1 LLAVALSIALMVT
14 DHHQPHFKAMRSH
27 LSAVVYPIH
36 YIANLPLDLYHWV
49 SESISTHNQ
58 LVSQNRELREVNL
71 LLRGRQ
77 QKMDALEKENIRLR
91 GLLESSIRIGD
102 RVLIGELVA
111 VDLDPYKQLVLINK
125 GEHSE
130 VFSGQAVVD
139 ANGVLGQ
146 VVQVSPFS
154 SGVLLITDASHS
166 LPVQVNRN
174 GLRTIARGTG
184 NINQLEI
191 PYLPTNADIAEG
203 DLLITSGLGG
213 HFPAGY
219 PVARVSSITHQ
230 PGRPFATIEAVPTA
244 HLDRIREVLLVW
256 NISPDQSGL
265 FQEEPAINSGEGNSP

>member
-1 LLAVALSIALMVT
+1 MVVSVALMIA
-14 DHHQPHFKAMRSH
+14 DHHQPHFKSIRSYM
-27 LSAVVYPIH
+27 SAVVYPIH
-36 YIANLPLDLYHWV
+36 YIANLPLDLYNWV
-49 SESISTHNQ
+49 SESFSTHTQ
-58 LVSQNRELREVNL
+58 LVSRNRELREVNL

-102 RVLIGELVA
+102 RVLIGELLA
-111 VDLDPYKQLVLINK
+111 VDLDPYKQMVLINK
-125 GEHSE
+125 GENSE

-154 SGVLLITDASHS
+154 SDVLLITDASHS

-184 NINQLEI
+184 NINRLEV
-191 PYLPTNADIAEG
+191 PYLPANTDIMEG

-219 PVARVSSITHQ
+219 PVARISSITHQ
-230 PGRPFATIEAVPTA
+230 PGQPFSTIEAVPTA

-265 FQEEPAINSGEGNSP
+265 FRGELQEESTTEEDQP